1 MILAVVFPRGTIP
14 SSATPFFHAAFPPWA
29 VSPFPFYRLLW
40 FFFARFDLHF
50 SQVISF
56 RSVIVPALR
65 YLVTLSAFSRMIP
78 QPVFLSFSVPWTKSL
93 PTAVIKVI
101 SIRFS
106 KPKGRNH
113 QRSPLYGSGRPDFPA
128 GEIHRHCMTHGIM
141 YKCTQAF
148 ATNIIQQY
156 YTLLFQKNQHFLKI
170 WSSKLYAFQF
180 FWRKQQKVIGFFVKN
195 KLQKWMYLHKIPYK
209 LCVLCKNIFLN
220 IPVRRCLHLV
230 NILCLNTPAAHYFM
244 QT

>member
-1 MILAVVFPRGTIP
+1 MEALVMGILLDMI
-14 SSATPFFHAAFPPWA
+14 
-29 VSPFPFYRLLW
+29 
-40 FFFARFDLHF
+40 FFARFDLHF

-65 YLVTLSAFSRMIP
+65 YLVTLSAFSRLIP

-113 QRSPLYGSGRPDFPA
+113 QRSPLYGSGRRFPSRRRFIVIA
-128 GEIHRHCMTHGIM
+128 WRTVL
-141 YKCTQAF
+141 CTNVHKPSPQISYN
-148 ATNIIQQY
+148 NIIHYFFKKINTFLKFGVQN
-156 YTLLFQKNQHFLKI
+156 YTLFNFFGGNNKKLSAFL
-170 WSSKLYAFQF
+170 SKTNY
-180 FWRKQQKVIGFFVKN
+180 KSECI
-195 KLQKWMYLHKIPYK
+195 LHKIPYK
-209 LCVLCKNIFLN
+209 LRVLCKNIFLN
-220 IPVRRCLHLV
+220 VPVRRCLHLV
-230 NILCLNTPAAHYFM
+230 NILCLNTPAEHYFM